1 MAVSLSGAG
10 SARLLGALTRAGSL
24 FSSSG
29 SRSLH
34 VTSVCCKNRAARI
47 RVGKGDKPLTYEQ
60 ALHPQHIGHRKGW
73 LSQHTSNLKGE
84 EGAAE
89 RSVED
94 VFIRKF
100 MFGTFHNCLANE
112 VVIKRRGNLLIVC
125 ALMLQKLP
133 PHKFYFLI
141 GYTESLLSHFYKCP
155 VKLEIQT
162 LQEKAVY
169 KYL

>member
-1 MAVSLSGAG
+1 MAASLKS
-10 SARLLGALTRAGSL
+10 SRSVRLLNTLLQSSL
-24 FSSSG
+24 ASSSSG

-34 VTSVCCKNRAARI
+34 VTAVCCKSQAGRV
-47 RVGKGDKPLTYEQ
+47 RVGKREKSVSYEQ
-60 ALHPQHIGHRKGW
+60 AHPPHRIGHSKGW

-84 EGAAE
+84 DGAAE
-89 RSVED
+89 RILED

-100 MFGTFHNCLANE
+100 IFSTFHGCLADE

-125 ALMLQKLP
+125 ALMLQKLL

-141 GYTESLLSHFYKCP
+141 GYSETLLSHLYKCP

-162 LQEKAVY
+162 LQDEVVY
-169 KYL
+169 KYM